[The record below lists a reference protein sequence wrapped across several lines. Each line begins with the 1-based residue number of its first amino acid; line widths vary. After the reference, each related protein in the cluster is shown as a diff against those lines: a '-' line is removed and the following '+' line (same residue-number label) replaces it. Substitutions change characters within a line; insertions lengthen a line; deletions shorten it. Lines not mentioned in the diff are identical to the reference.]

1 MFELLVRGGV
11 VVTPDGCERRNG
23 GVKDDLMVRGLPLA
37 TIAELCAAAPARR
50 FSLARKGSLFSGAD
64 ANLVLVDLGHEAALT
79 PEELFCRHAVSP
91 FVGRRLRGRV
101 TRTIVRG
108 STACVKG
115 DMVTPPGGR
124 LLRPLPA
131 RSTEARS

>member
-1 MFELLVRGGV
+1 MFDLLVRGGV
-11 VVTPDGCERRNG
+11 VVTPAGCERRD
-23 GVKDDLMVRGLPLA
+23 VAVEDGLIAAVETLA
-37 TIAELCAAAPARR
+37 A
-50 FSLARKGSLFSGAD
+50 
-64 ANLVLVDLGHEAALT
+64 
-79 PEELFCRHAVSP
+79 EELVSRHPVSP
-91 FVGRRLRGRV
+91 FVGRRLRGPV

-108 STACVKG
+108 STAYVKG